1 MIPAILASFDYICFM
16 AIISKKKKI
25 YPIQDGLR
33 QYLVRTGRQSDLP
46 ISYNDLQRYEN
57 SFPLIDKKN
66 KDTLWETVIY
76 SQDDMKSIHHQV
88 KKIYALLKAEGDLS
102 FIEHLFIDRIDLC
115 IYGNTKPFRVRIV
128 NRINDNFD
136 YFYIKQ
142 ADASRVYGLEL
153 EHLLS
158 PNRISY
164 HIRDETLIEEH
175 IIGIPG
181 DQFIRDYLKDGHLNA
196 IRLSKEFVKFNE
208 RCFIRLL
215 GDMHSSNF
223 VVDITPDFE
232 EVEYRI
238 RAIDF
243 DQQSY
248 EGRKAIYLPQYF
260 KQNNPLI
267 EVGLKCLTPETVKQ
281 YQKEERS
288 LIAARL
294 KAGRETISFLLKT
307 MARDTL
313 APKSH
318 VESLKKDLAIH
329 YKQESF
335 LQCNSMG
342 ELVRE
347 SLLTVLED
355 KSNFL

>member
-1 MIPAILASFDYICFM
+1 M
-16 AIISKKKKI
+16 AIISRKKNI
-25 YPIQDGLR
+25 YPISSSLR
-33 QYLVRTGRQSDLP
+33 KYLINSGRHTDLP
-46 ISYNDLQRYEN
+46 ITYDDLLRYDN
-57 SFPLIDKKN
+57 SIPLIDKKN

-76 SQDDMKSIHHQV
+76 PQDDMKSIHHQV

-102 FIEHLFIDRIDLC
+102 VMEHLFVDRIDLC
-115 IYGNTKPFRVRIV
+115 IYGNTQPFRVRIV
-128 NRINDNFD
+128 NKINDNFD
-136 YFYIKQ
+136 YFYIKK

-164 HIRDETLIEEH
+164 YVSGKTLIEEH

-181 DQFIRDYLKDGHLNA
+181 DQFIREYLGDGHLNA

-208 RCFIRLL
+208 RCFVRLL

-223 VVDITPDFE
+223 VVDVTPDFE
-232 EVEYRI
+232 EIEYRI

-267 EVGLKCLTPETVKQ
+267 EIGFRCLTPETVKQ

-288 LIAARL
+288 LIATRL
-294 KAGRETISFLLKT
+294 KAGRNKIATLLKT
-307 MARDTL
+307 MAADEL
-313 APKSH
+313 APREN
-318 VESLKKDLAIH
+318 VLSLRKQLAE
-329 YKQESF
+329 YYRNDKF
-335 LQCNSMG
+335 LKCESMG
-342 ELVRE
+342 ALVRE
-347 SLLTVLED
+347 SLMTLVD
-355 KSNFL
+355 KPDSFLKQH